1 MTFVT
6 YLRLSDSINSDWF
19 PFVKLVSDWL
29 TGFVLIGRDTNWKPG
44 LDRVLSNADINGQR
58 QKLLIAGFTMT
69 QIENIFDDE
78 IELMKTKCENSEI
91 DFLFVL
97 DGSGDRNDDSKTSV
111 LRHHNG
117 HIDVGDG
124 FWRPN
129 LLVTSLRYW

>member
-19 PFVKLVSDWL
+19 PFVMLVFDWL
-29 TGFVLIGRDTNWKPG
+29 TGFVLIDRDTNLKPG
-44 LDRVLSNADINGQR
+44 LDRVLANADINGQR